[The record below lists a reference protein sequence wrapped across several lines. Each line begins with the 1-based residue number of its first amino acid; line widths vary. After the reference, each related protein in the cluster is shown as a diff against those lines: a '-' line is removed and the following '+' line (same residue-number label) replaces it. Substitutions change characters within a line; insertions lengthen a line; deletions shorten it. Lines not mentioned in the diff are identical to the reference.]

1 MKRLVVLLVLLV
13 GVVTLSGCELEADTV
28 ERNLSD
34 QADSFNVYRKVVFI
48 NGITDEYMFEISGYC
63 SIEADRADN
72 QLEVICKNGENS
84 YEKHFLGLADNVSYM
99 VIQEE
104 SSNVSGYHRTII
116 FRPETIIPNIKI
128 DTE

>member
-1 MKRLVVLLVLLV
+1 MKKLVLLLF
-13 GVVTLSGCELEADTV
+13 VVMGAFTLAGCELEADTV
-28 ERNLSD
+28 EKNLTIE
-34 QADSFNVYRKVVFI
+34 ADSFNVYRKVVFI
-48 NGITDEYMFEISGYC
+48 NGITDEYLFEITGYC

-84 YEKHFLGLADNVSYM
+84 YEKHFLGLADNISYI

-104 SSNVSGYHRTII
+104 ASNVSGYHRTIV
-116 FRPETIIPNIKI
+116 FRPETIIPNIRI